1 MIRTVNINQNVA
13 IEDYYLLRA
22 ISDNPGFGKT
32 VIKEKEF
39 KQEPTLREIVT
50 FLVESGASFVSVE
63 HNYRQYKDDE
73 LPFS

>member
-1 MIRTVNINQNVA
+1 MVRTVNINQNVA

-22 ISDNPGFGKT
+22 ISDKIGFKKT
-32 VIKEKEF
+32 VINEKEF
-39 KQEPTLREIVT
+39 KSEPTLQEIAT